1 MKTVA
6 NKTQKDMDKAA
17 NLLLG
22 LVLLTAVLIS
32 IFLLSLH

>member
-32 IFLLSLH
+32 ILLISFH